1 LTPCLKTGVH
11 QMQNMAFWKN
21 TSRRY
26 KISRSLHWIAFG
38 TIISSAW
45 YAYNNILLAPED
57 VEARQA
63 AMTQHIDWSWVAT
76 GVVAL
81 RIAWR
86 FYSRGP
92 RDTKQVSP
100 LIKANRVVNVMLRW
114 LPLPI
119 TVTGV
124 GVIWAAGRDV
134 LAFGIPVMSGAAERS
149 TDLQGTME
157 MAHSGL
163 WYFLTALLVM
173 HIIVALEQ

>member
-1 LTPCLKTGVH
+1 
-11 QMQNMAFWKN
+11 
-21 TSRRY
+21 
-26 KISRSLHWIAFG
+26 
-38 TIISSAW
+38 
-45 YAYNNILLAPED
+45 
-57 VEARQA
+57 
-63 AMTQHIDWSWVAT
+63 
-76 GVVAL
+76 
-81 RIAWR
+81 
-86 FYSRGP
+86 
-92 RDTKQVSP
+92 
-100 LIKANRVVNVMLRW
+100 MLRW